1 MFKMQSWIDG
11 PALSRDISFDSR
23 HAPCLE
29 SHQCE
34 LPPARLPA
42 GSSWTSLVSRICP
55 AWMACMF
62 GKSEQESYKPR
73 FNPTDPQSAQSA
85 KGRALA
91 VSLLDKEH

>member
-1 MFKMQSWIDG
+1 MDQRFLETSLLTAGTHPAWKVTSVNFRQPGCLVDHHG
-11 PALSRDISFDSR
+11 PL
-23 HAPCLE
+23 
-29 SHQCE
+29 
-34 LPPARLPA
+34 
-42 GSSWTSLVSRICP
+42 LVSRICP

>member
-1 MFKMQSWIDG
+1 
-11 PALSRDISFDSR
+11 
-23 HAPCLE
+23 
-29 SHQCE
+29 
-34 LPPARLPA
+34 
-42 GSSWTSLVSRICP
+42 
-55 AWMACMF
+55 MF

>member
-1 MFKMQSWIDG
+1 MDQRFLETSLLTAGTHPAWKVTSVNFLQPGCLLVDHHG
-11 PALSRDISFDSR
+11 PL
-23 HAPCLE
+23 
-29 SHQCE
+29 
-34 LPPARLPA
+34 
-42 GSSWTSLVSRICP
+42 LVSRICP